1 MVPTAV
7 ARLACA
13 THQRADSAFRA
24 PRAAGE
30 AAAVVG
36 TVAAPASVVAGGHGM
51 SRHVRPLRRRDPMAS
66 DSLPAD
72 LSPLLRRIYAARQVT
87 DAAQL
92 ATGLEALLPVS
103 SLENVQPA
111 ARLLLQHRQGRIL
124 VVGDF
129 DA

>member
-1 MVPTAV
+1 
-7 ARLACA
+7 
-13 THQRADSAFRA
+13 
-24 PRAAGE
+24 
-30 AAAVVG
+30 
-36 TVAAPASVVAGGHGM
+36 M

-129 DA
+129 DADGATSTALVLRALRSWNFAHVDFLVPDRFRFGYGL